1 MTPAQLRMARA
12 LLQLG
17 IRELAEKAGVDK
29 MSVQRIESGRR
40 AHPPTM
46 AKIREALV
54 AEGIVFIGAV
64 EPFHAETVAMRWD
77 RRPSST
83 GEEDQIDD
91 DESEEPEANRDA
103 QSWDAV
109 DVKYGPGQMAK
120 LRSLWSDEGR
130 WGQLSAASQKALMK
144 RLGELPEN
152 PPHWSVPEV

>member
-64 EPFHAETVAMRWD
+64 EPFHAETVAMRWGLEPAQWD
-77 RRPSST
+77 DGNQAAYSDDEEEN
-83 GEEDQIDD
+83 GEDQ
-91 DESEEPEANRDA
+91 A
-103 QSWDAV
+103 QSWDRA
-109 DVKYGPGQMAK
+109 DAALDPDQLAA
-120 LRSLWSDEGR
+120 LRSYWADEAR
-130 WGQLSAASQKALMK
+130 RRALTQASQTVLEETLN
-144 RLGELPEN
+144 R
-152 PPHWSVPEV
+152 

>member
-46 AKIREALV
+46 AKIKAALIE
-54 AEGIVFIGAV
+54 EGIVFLGPV
-64 EPFHAETVAMRWD
+64 EPLHTESVALRWE
-77 RRPSST
+77 RRLSPVDEYGQS
-83 GEEDQIDD
+83 DD
-91 DESEEPEANRDA
+91 DKAEEPEANRDA
-103 QSWDAV
+103 QSWDAS
-109 DVKYGPGQMAK
+109 DVTYGADQMAK

-130 WGQLSAASQKALMK
+130 WGQLSAASRSAIREM
-144 RLGELPEN
+144 LGELPAS
-152 PPHWSVPEV
+152 HQH